1 MTDRAKASPGND
13 LFSRI
18 LAESPGLSDGEIAFL
33 TDSAWHGIRVGI
45 GQAFG
50 YALLELACD
59 PALQTRLRENPDHID
74 GLIDEVARLESVAP
88 AVPRYV
94 MRDTTINGRPVG
106 AGTYVLIAL
115 AAANREDGDRVDV
128 PPARPRRHFGFC
140 GGRWLCPGVH
150 VARGALRVAVAQWL
164 QAVPDF
170 ELQPDFV
177 PRSWGLNGEGSFA
190 VFALRELPLRW

>member
-128 PPARPRRHFGFC
+128 RPRGRVDTSGFVVAAGCAPVCMLRGVRC
-140 GGRWLCPGVH
+140 GWRWRNGYKLSRISSCNLTSCP
-150 VARGALRVAVAQWL
+150 AVG
-164 QAVPDF
+164 D
-170 ELQPDFV
+170 
-177 PRSWGLNGEGSFA
+177 
-190 VFALRELPLRW
+190 